1 MPHLPRGCRWSGAG
15 HFCDRAPAV
24 CYARL
29 SARASRASFVSVP
42 LNKLPDWI
50 VAARAHWRWRGEQ
63 RPPFAAEP
71 GPGEE
76 SVWDYPRPPAIV
88 ADPRE
93 VVIVWGNTEVART
106 RDAVRV
112 LETGHPPSF
121 YLPLSDV
128 DRRLLEAAPGSSL
141 CEWKGTARYWSLRDG
156 DRVVP
161 AVAWSYPRPLAGAEA
176 LADRIAFYPADLTCR
191 VDGALVSPQPGGFYG
206 GWITPELAGPF
217 KGAAGS
223 EGW

>member
-1 MPHLPRGCRWSGAG
+1 M
-15 HFCDRAPAV
+15 
-24 CYARL
+24 
-29 SARASRASFVSVP
+29 SVP

-50 VAARAHWRWRGEQ
+50 IAARAHWHWRGDQ
-63 RPPFAAEP
+63 RPPFAVEP
-71 GPGEE
+71 GSGQE

-93 VVIVWGNTEVART
+93 VVIVWGDTEVART
-106 RDAVRV
+106 HDSVRV

-121 YLPLSDV
+121 YLPLADV
-128 DRRLLEAAPGSSL
+128 DRRLLEAAPGSST
-141 CEWKGTARYWSLRDG
+141 CEWKGPARYWTLRDG
-156 DRVVP
+156 DRVLP
-161 AVAWSYPRPLAGAEA
+161 SVAWGYPRPLAGAEV